1 MTVNAQIYVKDD
13 NGNLCDVQPITAINN
28 VSGLQSALNGKV
40 DAETGSGIMLLEIKI
55 NLNQLSHSNYVPD
68 IYVGNIYF
76 YTSKVMFQLSKILKE
91 RKNNEKYRRRSA

>member
-1 MTVNAQIYVKDD
+1 MLGIIAVTTNVNK
-13 NGNLCDVQPITAINN
+13 P
-28 VSGLQSALNGKV
+28 
-40 DAETGSGIMLLEIKI
+40 
-55 NLNQLSHSNYVPD
+55 LNQLSHSNYVPD